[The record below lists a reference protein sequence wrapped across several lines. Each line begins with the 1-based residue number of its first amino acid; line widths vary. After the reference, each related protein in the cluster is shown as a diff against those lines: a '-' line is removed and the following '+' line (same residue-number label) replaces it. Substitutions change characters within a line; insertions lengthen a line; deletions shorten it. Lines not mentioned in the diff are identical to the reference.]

1 MLTKTFF
8 IFVTACLYVAGTLMT
23 GFALFSVKE
32 SGLEVS
38 LDLSKQLVVV
48 WVLTLVVG

>member
-8 IFVTACLYVAGTLMT
+8 VFVTACLYVAGTVMT
-23 GFALFSVKE
+23 GCAMFSVKE

-38 LDLSKQLVVV
+38 LGLSKQLVVV
-48 WVLTLVVG
+48 WVLTLAVG